1 MGVFCSHSTSHGK
14 RLEGDANTARPCLP
28 GGQQGDTG
36 DCEHCPYTGDEQ
48 GQGFSVRW
56 AAADSQGASG
66 VACLKY
72 TENSI

>member
-1 MGVFCSHSTSHGK
+1 MGVFCSHSISHGK

-48 GQGFSVRW
+48 GQGFSVR
-56 AAADSQGASG
+56 
-66 VACLKY
+66 
-72 TENSI
+72 